1 VAGFPS
7 LKAQKVLGILKRKP
21 LLYVEKPGKKR
32 KGSHR
37 HMTSSEGYPD
47 IGFWAHDKDTL
58 SGSVVKDI
66 LVKQVGLSESEARKL
81 I

>member
-1 VAGFPS
+1 VADFPS
-7 LKAQKVLGILKRKP
+7 LKAKRMLAVLERKP
-21 LLYVEKPGKKR
+21 LLYAEKAGKTR

-37 HMTSSEGYPD
+37 HMVSSAGYPD

-58 SGSVVKDI
+58 KGSVVKDI

-81 I
+81 V